1 MVHHFVYMKKENYI
15 ANSVGVEDYVKL
27 LYVKQFQPQNTKDI
41 A

>member
-1 MVHHFVYMKKENYI
+1 MKKENYT